1 MTVMVQKNTIREVLI
16 GTREEI
22 NSIKV
27 SPRNYKFD
35 PKASYVLV
43 GARRCGKSY
52 LLYHTIQQRLS
63 KGAGWDEMLYI
74 NFEDER
80 LVGMETGDLNSIL
93 EVHYTISDK
102 KPVLF
107 FDEIQIVPHWE
118 KFVRRLADEK
128 YQLFVTG
135 SNAKMLSSEIAT
147 TLGGRLIV
155 KEIFPYSFAEFLN
168 ANGILSKDINLFST
182 RKRAKIMQL
191 FEGYFK
197 MGGFPE
203 SVAYEAKRDYLTAVY
218 QKIYLGDI
226 AARNNIDNRFV
237 LRLMFQKI
245 AESICQPMSFNRLT
259 NILKSTGAKLSVNTI
274 INYIDYSV
282 DAFLLFPIKNIA
294 DNLVGRETNPKYY
307 FVDNGILNLLTFNN
321 DTLLLE
327 NLVAVELFRRYGIDQ
342 NVFFYNH
349 NVEIDFYVPD
359 EGLAIQV
366 SYDISKSTETFD
378 RETKAFVSFSKFIS
392 IRRCVIITYSN
403 EDKVSADGLEIEVLP
418 YWKWALGV

>member
-1 MTVMVQKNTIREVLI
+1 MIQHNTIREVLT
-16 GTREEI
+16 GNQEEI
-22 NSIKV
+22 NSIQV
-27 SPRNYKFD
+27 SPRDYTFD

-43 GARRCGKSY
+43 GARRSGKSY
-52 LLYHTIQQRLS
+52 ILYHTIQQLLAN
-63 KGAGWDEMLYI
+63 GVDWNEMLYI

-80 LVGMETGDLNSIL
+80 LVGMETSDLNSII
-93 EVHYTISDK
+93 EVHYSMSDK
-102 KPVLF
+102 KPILF
-107 FDEIQIVPHWE
+107 LDEIQIVPHWE

-128 YQLFVTG
+128 YRLFVTG

-155 KEIFPYSFAEFLN
+155 KDIFPYSFAEYIT
-168 ANGILSKDINLFST
+168 ANGLLKNQLDLFST
-182 RKRAKIMQL
+182 RQRAKVIQL
-191 FEGYFK
+191 FNGYYR

-203 SVAYEAKRDYLTAVY
+203 SVVYEAKRDYLTSVY

-226 AARNNIDNRFV
+226 AARNNIENRFV
-237 LRLMFQKI
+237 LRLMFKKI

-259 NILKSTGAKLSVNTI
+259 NILKASGCKISVNTV

-327 NLVAVELFRRYGIDQ
+327 NLVAVTLLRRYGIDQ

-349 NVEIDFYVPD
+349 NIEIDFFVPE

-378 RETKAFVSFSKFIS
+378 RETKAFVNLSKFLDV
-392 IRRCVIITYSN
+392 RKCLIITYSN
-403 EDKVSADGLEIEVLP
+403 EDNVVIEGIKIDIVP
-418 YWKWALGV
+418 YWKWALGF

>member
-1 MTVMVQKNTIREVLI
+1 MIPHNTIREVLT
-16 GTREEI
+16 GNQEEI
-22 NSIKV
+22 NSIQV
-27 SPRNYKFD
+27 SPRDYTFD

-43 GARRCGKSY
+43 GARRSGKSY
-52 LLYHTIQQRLS
+52 ILYHNIQQLLAN
-63 KGAGWDEMLYI
+63 GVAWDEMLYI

-80 LVGMETGDLNSIL
+80 LVGMETSDFNSII
-93 EVHYTISDK
+93 EVHYSMSDK
-102 KPVLF
+102 KPILF
-107 FDEIQIVPHWE
+107 LDEIQIVPHWE

-128 YQLFVTG
+128 YRLFVTG

-155 KEIFPYSFAEFLN
+155 KDIFPYSFAEYIT
-168 ANGILSKDINLFST
+168 ANGLLKNQLDLFST
-182 RKRAKIMQL
+182 RQRAKVIQL
-191 FEGYFK
+191 FNGYYR

-203 SVAYEAKRDYLTAVY
+203 SVAYEAKRDYLTSVY

-226 AARNNIDNRFV
+226 AARNNIENRFV
-237 LRLMFQKI
+237 LRLMFKKI

-259 NILKSTGAKLSVNTI
+259 NILKASGCKISVNTV

-307 FVDNGILNLLTFNN
+307 FVDNGILNLLTYNN

-327 NLVAVELFRRYGIDQ
+327 NLVAVTLLRRYGIDQ

-349 NVEIDFYVPD
+349 NIEIDFFVPE

-366 SYDISKSTETFD
+366 SYDISKLTETFD
-378 RETKAFVSFSKFIS
+378 RETKAFVNLSKFLDV
-392 IRRCVIITYSN
+392 RKYLIITYSN
-403 EDKVSADGLEIEVLP
+403 EDHIVIEGIKIDIVP
-418 YWKWALGV
+418 YWKWALSF

>member
-1 MTVMVQKNTIREVLI
+1 MIPHNTIREVLT
-16 GTREEI
+16 GNQEEI
-22 NSIKV
+22 NSIQV
-27 SPRNYKFD
+27 SPRDYTFD

-43 GARRCGKSY
+43 GARRSGKSY
-52 LLYHTIQQRLS
+52 ILYHNIQQLLAN
-63 KGAGWDEMLYI
+63 GVDWDEMLYI

-80 LVGMETGDLNSIL
+80 LVGMETSDLNSII
-93 EVHYTISDK
+93 EVHYSMSDK
-102 KPVLF
+102 KPILF
-107 FDEIQIVPHWE
+107 LDEIQIVPHWE

-128 YQLFVTG
+128 YRLFVTG

-155 KEIFPYSFAEFLN
+155 KDIFPYSFAEYIT
-168 ANGILSKDINLFST
+168 ANGLLKNQLDLFST
-182 RKRAKIMQL
+182 RQRAKVIQL
-191 FEGYFK
+191 FNGYYR

-203 SVAYEAKRDYLTAVY
+203 SVAYEAKRDYLTSVY

-226 AARNNIDNRFV
+226 AARNNIENRFV
-237 LRLMFQKI
+237 LRLMFKKI

-259 NILKSTGAKLSVNTI
+259 NILKASGCKISVNTV

-327 NLVAVELFRRYGIDQ
+327 NLVAVTLLRRYGIDQ

-349 NVEIDFYVPD
+349 NIEIDFFVPE

-366 SYDISKSTETFD
+366 SYDISKLTETFD
-378 RETKAFVSFSKFIS
+378 RETKAFVNLSKFLDV
-392 IRRCVIITYSN
+392 RKCLIITYSN
-403 EDKVSADGLEIEVLP
+403 EDHIVIDGIKIDIVP
-418 YWKWALGV
+418 YWKWALSF

>member
-1 MTVMVQKNTIREVLI
+1 MIQQNTIKEVLT
-16 GTREEI
+16 GNREEI
-22 NSIKV
+22 STIKV
-27 SPRNYKFD
+27 LPRDYIFD

-52 LLYHTIQQRLS
+52 LLYHTIQQLLK
-63 KGAGWDEMLYI
+63 KGIGWDEMLYI

-80 LVGMETGDLNSIL
+80 LVGMETSDLNSIL
-93 EVHYTISDK
+93 EVHYSMSDK
-102 KPVLF
+102 KPILF
-107 FDEIQIVPHWE
+107 FDEVQIVPNWE

-128 YQLFVTG
+128 YRLFVTG

-155 KEIFPYSFAEFLN
+155 KEIFPYSFVEYIT
-168 ANGILSKDINLFST
+168 ANGVKGKNVDMFST
-182 RKRAKIMQL
+182 RHRAKVLQL
-191 FEGYFK
+191 FNGYYK

-203 SVAYEAKRDYLTAVY
+203 SVAYEAKRDYLTSVY

-226 AARNNIDNRFV
+226 ATRNNIDNHFV
-237 LRLMFQKI
+237 LRLMFKKI

-259 NILKSTGAKLSVNTI
+259 NILKASGCKISVNTI

-294 DNLVGRETNPKYY
+294 DNLVQRETNPKYY

-327 NLVAVELFRRYGIDQ
+327 NLVAVTLLRRYGTDQ

-349 NVEIDFYVPD
+349 NIEIDFFVPE

-366 SYDISKSTETFD
+366 SYDISKSTETYD
-378 RETKAFVSFSKFIS
+378 RETKAFVSLSKFLEV
-392 IRRCVIITYSN
+392 RRCLIITYAN
-403 EDKVSADGLEIEVLP
+403 EDKVEIDGIEIDIVP
-418 YWKWALGV
+418 YWKWVLGT

>member
-1 MTVMVQKNTIREVLI
+1 MIPHNTIREVLT
-16 GTREEI
+16 GNQEEI
-22 NSIKV
+22 NSIQV
-27 SPRNYKFD
+27 SPRDYTFD

-43 GARRCGKSY
+43 GARRSGKSY
-52 LLYHTIQQRLS
+52 ILYHNIQQLLAN
-63 KGAGWDEMLYI
+63 GVDWDEMLYI

-80 LVGMETGDLNSIL
+80 LVGMETSDLNSII
-93 EVHYTISDK
+93 EVHYSMSDK
-102 KPVLF
+102 KPILF
-107 FDEIQIVPHWE
+107 LDEIQIVPHWE

-128 YQLFVTG
+128 YRLFVTG

-155 KEIFPYSFAEFLN
+155 KDIFPYSFAEYIT
-168 ANGILSKDINLFST
+168 ANGLLKNQLDLFST
-182 RKRAKIMQL
+182 RQRAKVIQL
-191 FEGYFK
+191 FNGYYR

-203 SVAYEAKRDYLTAVY
+203 SVAYEAKRDYLTSVY

-226 AARNNIDNRFV
+226 AARNNIENRFV
-237 LRLMFQKI
+237 LRLMFKKI

-259 NILKSTGAKLSVNTI
+259 NILKASGCKISVNTV

-307 FVDNGILNLLTFNN
+307 FVDNGILNLLTYNN

-327 NLVAVELFRRYGIDQ
+327 NLVAVTLLRRYGIDQ

-349 NVEIDFYVPD
+349 NIEIDFFVPE

-366 SYDISKSTETFD
+366 SYDISKLTETFD
-378 RETKAFVSFSKFIS
+378 RETKAFVNLSKFLDV
-392 IRRCVIITYSN
+392 RKCLIITYSN
-403 EDKVSADGLEIEVLP
+403 EDHVVIEGIKIDIVP
-418 YWKWALGV
+418 YWKWALSF

>member
-1 MTVMVQKNTIREVLI
+1 MIPHNTIREVLT
-16 GTREEI
+16 GNQEEI
-22 NSIKV
+22 NSIQV
-27 SPRNYKFD
+27 SPRDYTFD

-43 GARRCGKSY
+43 GARRSGKSY
-52 LLYHTIQQRLS
+52 ILYHNIQQLLAN
-63 KGAGWDEMLYI
+63 GVDWDEMLYI

-80 LVGMETGDLNSIL
+80 LVGMETSDLNSII
-93 EVHYTISDK
+93 EVHYSMSDK
-102 KPVLF
+102 KPILF
-107 FDEIQIVPHWE
+107 LDEIQIVPHWE

-128 YQLFVTG
+128 YRLFVTG

-155 KEIFPYSFAEFLN
+155 KDIFPYSFAEYIT
-168 ANGILSKDINLFST
+168 ANGLLKNQLNLFST
-182 RKRAKIMQL
+182 RQRAKVIQL
-191 FEGYFK
+191 FNGYYR

-203 SVAYEAKRDYLTAVY
+203 SVAYEAKRDYLTSVY

-226 AARNNIDNRFV
+226 AARNNIENRFV
-237 LRLMFQKI
+237 LRLMFKKI

-259 NILKSTGAKLSVNTI
+259 NILKASGCKISVNTV

-307 FVDNGILNLLTFNN
+307 FVDNGILNLLTYNN

-327 NLVAVELFRRYGIDQ
+327 NLVAVTLLRRYGIDQ

-349 NVEIDFYVPD
+349 NIEIDFFIPE

-366 SYDISKSTETFD
+366 SYDISKLTETFD
-378 RETKAFVSFSKFIS
+378 RETKAFVNLSKFLDV
-392 IRRCVIITYSN
+392 RKCLIITYSN
-403 EDKVSADGLEIEVLP
+403 EDHVVIEGIKIDIVP
-418 YWKWALGV
+418 YWKWTLSF

>member
-1 MTVMVQKNTIREVLI
+1 MIPHNTIREVLT
-16 GTREEI
+16 GNQEEI
-22 NSIKV
+22 NSIQV
-27 SPRNYKFD
+27 SPRDYTFD

-43 GARRCGKSY
+43 GARRSGKSY
-52 LLYHTIQQRLS
+52 ILYHNIQQLLAN
-63 KGAGWDEMLYI
+63 GVDWDEMLYI

-80 LVGMETGDLNSIL
+80 LVGMETSDLNSII
-93 EVHYTISDK
+93 EVHYSMSDK
-102 KPVLF
+102 KPILF
-107 FDEIQIVPHWE
+107 LDEIQIVPHWE

-128 YQLFVTG
+128 YRLFVTG

-155 KEIFPYSFAEFLN
+155 KDIFPYSFAEYIT
-168 ANGILSKDINLFST
+168 ANGLLKNQLDLFST
-182 RKRAKIMQL
+182 RQRAKVIQL
-191 FEGYFK
+191 FNGYYR

-203 SVAYEAKRDYLTAVY
+203 SVAYEAKRDYLTSVY

-226 AARNNIDNRFV
+226 AARNNIENRFV
-237 LRLMFQKI
+237 LRLMFKKI

-259 NILKSTGAKLSVNTI
+259 NILKASGCKISVNTV

-307 FVDNGILNLLTFNN
+307 FVDNGILNLLTYNN

-327 NLVAVELFRRYGIDQ
+327 NLVAVTLLRRYGIDQ

-349 NVEIDFYVPD
+349 NIEIDFFVPE

-366 SYDISKSTETFD
+366 SYDISKLTETFD
-378 RETKAFVSFSKFIS
+378 RETKAFVNLSKFLDV
-392 IRRCVIITYSN
+392 RKCLIITYSN
-403 EDKVSADGLEIEVLP
+403 EDHIVIEGIKIDIVP
-418 YWKWALGV
+418 YWKWALSF

>member
-1 MTVMVQKNTIREVLI
+1 MIPHNTIREVLT
-16 GTREEI
+16 GNQEEI
-22 NSIKV
+22 NSIQV
-27 SPRNYKFD
+27 SPRDYTFD

-43 GARRCGKSY
+43 GARRSGKSY
-52 LLYHTIQQRLS
+52 ILYHNIQQLLAN
-63 KGAGWDEMLYI
+63 GVAWDEMLYI

-80 LVGMETGDLNSIL
+80 LVGMETSDFNSII
-93 EVHYTISDK
+93 EVHYSMSDK
-102 KPVLF
+102 KPILF
-107 FDEIQIVPHWE
+107 LDEIQIVPHWE

-128 YQLFVTG
+128 YRLFVTG

-155 KEIFPYSFAEFLN
+155 KDIFPYSFAEYIT
-168 ANGILSKDINLFST
+168 ANGLLKNQLDLFST
-182 RKRAKIMQL
+182 RQRAKVIQL
-191 FEGYFK
+191 FNGYYR

-203 SVAYEAKRDYLTAVY
+203 SVAYEAKRDYLTSVY

-226 AARNNIDNRFV
+226 AARNNIENRLV
-237 LRLMFQKI
+237 LRLMFKKI

-259 NILKSTGAKLSVNTI
+259 NILKASGCKISVNTV

-307 FVDNGILNLLTFNN
+307 FVDNGILNLLTYNN

-327 NLVAVELFRRYGIDQ
+327 NLVAVTLLRRYGIDQ

-349 NVEIDFYVPD
+349 NIEIDFFVPE

-366 SYDISKSTETFD
+366 SYDISKLTETFD
-378 RETKAFVSFSKFIS
+378 RETKAFVNLSKFLDV
-392 IRRCVIITYSN
+392 RKYLIITYSN
-403 EDKVSADGLEIEVLP
+403 EDHIVIEGIKIDIVP
-418 YWKWALGV
+418 YWKWALSF

>member
-1 MTVMVQKNTIREVLI
+1 MIPHNTIREVLT
-16 GTREEI
+16 GNQEEI
-22 NSIKV
+22 NSIQV
-27 SPRNYKFD
+27 SPRDYTFD

-43 GARRCGKSY
+43 GARRSGKSY
-52 LLYHTIQQRLS
+52 ILYHNIQQLLAN
-63 KGAGWDEMLYI
+63 GVAWDEMLYI

-80 LVGMETGDLNSIL
+80 LVGMETSDLNSII
-93 EVHYTISDK
+93 EVHYSMSDK
-102 KPVLF
+102 KPILF
-107 FDEIQIVPHWE
+107 LDEIQIVPHWE

-128 YQLFVTG
+128 YRLFVTG

-155 KEIFPYSFAEFLN
+155 KDIFPYSFAEYIT
-168 ANGILSKDINLFST
+168 ANGLLKNQLDLFST
-182 RKRAKIMQL
+182 RQRAKVIQL
-191 FEGYFK
+191 FNGYYR

-203 SVAYEAKRDYLTAVY
+203 SVAYEAKRDYLTSVY

-226 AARNNIDNRFV
+226 AARNNIENRFV
-237 LRLMFQKI
+237 LRLMFKKI

-259 NILKSTGAKLSVNTI
+259 NILKASGCKISVNTV

-307 FVDNGILNLLTFNN
+307 FVDNGILNLLTYNN

-327 NLVAVELFRRYGIDQ
+327 NLVAVTLLRRYGIDQ

-349 NVEIDFYVPD
+349 NIEIDFFVPE

-366 SYDISKSTETFD
+366 SYDISKLTETFD
-378 RETKAFVSFSKFIS
+378 RETKAFVNLSKFLDV
-392 IRRCVIITYSN
+392 RKCLIITYSN
-403 EDKVSADGLEIEVLP
+403 EDHVVIEGIKIDIVP
-418 YWKWALGV
+418 YWKWALSF

>member
-1 MTVMVQKNTIREVLI
+1 MIPHNTIREVLT
-16 GTREEI
+16 GNQEEI
-22 NSIKV
+22 NSIQV
-27 SPRNYKFD
+27 SPRDYTFD

-43 GARRCGKSY
+43 GARRSGKSY
-52 LLYHTIQQRLS
+52 ILYHNIQQLLAN
-63 KGAGWDEMLYI
+63 GVDWDEMLYI

-80 LVGMETGDLNSIL
+80 LVGMETSDLNSII
-93 EVHYTISDK
+93 EVHYSMSDK
-102 KPVLF
+102 KPILF
-107 FDEIQIVPHWE
+107 LDEIQIVPHWE

-128 YQLFVTG
+128 YRLFVTG

-155 KEIFPYSFAEFLN
+155 KDIFPYSFAEYIT
-168 ANGILSKDINLFST
+168 ANGLLKNQLDLFST
-182 RKRAKIMQL
+182 RQRAKVIQL
-191 FEGYFK
+191 FNGYYR

-203 SVAYEAKRDYLTAVY
+203 SVAYEAKRDYLTSVY

-226 AARNNIDNRFV
+226 AARNNIENRFV
-237 LRLMFQKI
+237 LRLMFKKI

-259 NILKSTGAKLSVNTI
+259 NILKASGCKISVNTV

-307 FVDNGILNLLTFNN
+307 FVDNGILNLLTYNN

-327 NLVAVELFRRYGIDQ
+327 NLVAVTLLRRYGIDQ

-349 NVEIDFYVPD
+349 NIEIDFFVP
-359 EGLAIQV
+359 EVGLAIQV
-366 SYDISKSTETFD
+366 SYDISKLTETFD
-378 RETKAFVSFSKFIS
+378 RETKAFVNLSKFLDV
-392 IRRCVIITYSN
+392 RKCLIITYSN
-403 EDKVSADGLEIEVLP
+403 EDHIVIEGIKIDIVP
-418 YWKWALGV
+418 YWKWALSF

>member
-1 MTVMVQKNTIREVLI
+1 MIPHNTIREVLT
-16 GTREEI
+16 GNQEEI
-22 NSIKV
+22 NSIQV
-27 SPRNYKFD
+27 LPRDYTFD

-43 GARRCGKSY
+43 GARRSGKSY
-52 LLYHTIQQRLS
+52 ILYHNIQQLLAN
-63 KGAGWDEMLYI
+63 GVDWDEMLYI

-80 LVGMETGDLNSIL
+80 LVGMETSDLNSII
-93 EVHYTISDK
+93 EVHYSMSDK
-102 KPVLF
+102 KPILF
-107 FDEIQIVPHWE
+107 LDEIQIVPHWE

-128 YQLFVTG
+128 YRLFVTG

-155 KEIFPYSFAEFLN
+155 KDIFPYSFAEYIT
-168 ANGILSKDINLFST
+168 ANGLLKNQLDLFST
-182 RKRAKIMQL
+182 RQRAKVIQL
-191 FEGYFK
+191 FNGYYR

-203 SVAYEAKRDYLTAVY
+203 SVAYEAKRDYLTSVY

-226 AARNNIDNRFV
+226 AARNNIENRFV
-237 LRLMFQKI
+237 LRLMFKKI

-259 NILKSTGAKLSVNTI
+259 NILKASGCKISVNTV

-307 FVDNGILNLLTFNN
+307 FVDNGILNLLTYNN

-327 NLVAVELFRRYGIDQ
+327 NLVAVTLLRRYGIDQ

-349 NVEIDFYVPD
+349 NIEIDFFVPE

-366 SYDISKSTETFD
+366 SYDISKLTETFD
-378 RETKAFVSFSKFIS
+378 RETKAFVNLSKFLDV
-392 IRRCVIITYSN
+392 RKCLIITYSN
-403 EDKVSADGLEIEVLP
+403 EDHVVIEGIKIDIVP
-418 YWKWALGV
+418 YWKWALSF

>member
-1 MTVMVQKNTIREVLI
+1 MIPHNTIREVLT
-16 GTREEI
+16 GNQEEI
-22 NSIKV
+22 NSIQV
-27 SPRNYKFD
+27 SPRDYTFD

-43 GARRCGKSY
+43 GARRSGKSY
-52 LLYHTIQQRLS
+52 ILYHTIQQLLAN
-63 KGAGWDEMLYI
+63 GVDWDEMLYI

-80 LVGMETGDLNSIL
+80 LVGMETSDLNSII
-93 EVHYTISDK
+93 EVHYSMSDK
-102 KPVLF
+102 KPILF
-107 FDEIQIVPHWE
+107 LDEIQIVPHWE

-128 YQLFVTG
+128 YRLFVTG

-155 KEIFPYSFAEFLN
+155 KDIFPYSFAEYIT
-168 ANGILSKDINLFST
+168 ANGLLKNQLDLFST
-182 RKRAKIMQL
+182 RQRAKVIQL
-191 FEGYFK
+191 FNGYYR

-203 SVAYEAKRDYLTAVY
+203 SVVYEAKRDYLTSVY

-226 AARNNIDNRFV
+226 AARNNIENRFV
-237 LRLMFQKI
+237 LRLMFKKI

-259 NILKSTGAKLSVNTI
+259 NILKASGCKISVNTV

-307 FVDNGILNLLTFNN
+307 FVDNGILNLLTYNN

-327 NLVAVELFRRYGIDQ
+327 NLVAVTLLRRYGIDQ

-349 NVEIDFYVPD
+349 NIEIDFFVPE

-366 SYDISKSTETFD
+366 SYDISKLTETFD
-378 RETKAFVSFSKFIS
+378 RETKAFVNLSKFLDV
-392 IRRCVIITYSN
+392 RKCLIITYSN
-403 EDKVSADGLEIEVLP
+403 EDHVVIEDIKIDIVP
-418 YWKWALGV
+418 YWKWALSF

>member
-1 MTVMVQKNTIREVLI
+1 MIPHNTIREVLT
-16 GTREEI
+16 GNQEEI
-22 NSIKV
+22 NSIQV
-27 SPRNYKFD
+27 SPRDYTFD

-43 GARRCGKSY
+43 GARRSGKSY
-52 LLYHTIQQRLS
+52 ILYHNIQQLLAN
-63 KGAGWDEMLYI
+63 GVDWDEMLYI

-80 LVGMETGDLNSIL
+80 LVGMETSDLNSII
-93 EVHYTISDK
+93 EVHYSMSDK
-102 KPVLF
+102 KPILF
-107 FDEIQIVPHWE
+107 LDEIQIVPHWE

-128 YQLFVTG
+128 YRLFVTG

-155 KEIFPYSFAEFLN
+155 KDIFPYSFAEYIT
-168 ANGILSKDINLFST
+168 ANGLLKNQLDLFST
-182 RKRAKIMQL
+182 RQRAKVIQL
-191 FEGYFK
+191 FNGYYR

-203 SVAYEAKRDYLTAVY
+203 SVAYEAKRDYLTSVY

-226 AARNNIDNRFV
+226 AARNNIENRFV
-237 LRLMFQKI
+237 LRLMFKKI

-259 NILKSTGAKLSVNTI
+259 NILKASGCKISVNTV

-327 NLVAVELFRRYGIDQ
+327 NLVAVTLLRRYGIDQ

-349 NVEIDFYVPD
+349 NIEIDFFVPE

-366 SYDISKSTETFD
+366 SYDISKLTETFD
-378 RETKAFVSFSKFIS
+378 RETKAFVNLSKFLDV
-392 IRRCVIITYSN
+392 RKCLIITYSN
-403 EDKVSADGLEIEVLP
+403 EDHVVIEGIKIDIVP
-418 YWKWALGV
+418 YWKWALSF

>member
-1 MTVMVQKNTIREVLI
+1 MIPHNTIREVLT
-16 GTREEI
+16 GNQEEI
-22 NSIKV
+22 NSIQV
-27 SPRNYKFD
+27 SPRDYTFD

-43 GARRCGKSY
+43 GARRSGKSY
-52 LLYHTIQQRLS
+52 ILYHNIQQLLAN
-63 KGAGWDEMLYI
+63 GVDWDEMLYI

-80 LVGMETGDLNSIL
+80 LVGMETSDFNSII
-93 EVHYTISDK
+93 EVHYSMSDK
-102 KPVLF
+102 KPILF
-107 FDEIQIVPHWE
+107 LDEIQIVPHWE

-128 YQLFVTG
+128 YRLFVTG

-155 KEIFPYSFAEFLN
+155 KDIFPYSFAEYIT
-168 ANGILSKDINLFST
+168 ANGLLKNQLDLFST
-182 RKRAKIMQL
+182 RQRAKVIQL
-191 FEGYFK
+191 FNGYYR

-203 SVAYEAKRDYLTAVY
+203 SVAYEAKRDYLTSVY

-226 AARNNIDNRFV
+226 AARNNIENRLV
-237 LRLMFQKI
+237 LRLMFKKI

-259 NILKSTGAKLSVNTI
+259 NILKASGCKISVNTV

-307 FVDNGILNLLTFNN
+307 FVDNGILNLLTYNN

-327 NLVAVELFRRYGIDQ
+327 NLVAVTLLRRYGIDQ

-349 NVEIDFYVPD
+349 NIEIDFFVPE

-366 SYDISKSTETFD
+366 SYDISKLTETFD
-378 RETKAFVSFSKFIS
+378 RETKAFVNLSKFLDV
-392 IRRCVIITYSN
+392 RKYLIITYSN
-403 EDKVSADGLEIEVLP
+403 EDHIVIEGIKIDIVP
-418 YWKWALGV
+418 YWKWALSF

>member
-1 MTVMVQKNTIREVLI
+1 MIPHNTIREVLT
-16 GTREEI
+16 GNQEEI
-22 NSIKV
+22 NSIQV
-27 SPRNYKFD
+27 SPRDYTFD

-43 GARRCGKSY
+43 GARRSGKSY
-52 LLYHTIQQRLS
+52 ILYHTIQQLLAN
-63 KGAGWDEMLYI
+63 GVDWDEMLYI

-80 LVGMETGDLNSIL
+80 LVGMETSDLNSII
-93 EVHYTISDK
+93 EVHYSMSDK
-102 KPVLF
+102 KPILF
-107 FDEIQIVPHWE
+107 LDEIQIVPHWE

-128 YQLFVTG
+128 YRLFVTG

-155 KEIFPYSFAEFLN
+155 KDIFPYSFAEYIT
-168 ANGILSKDINLFST
+168 ANGLLKNQLDLFST
-182 RKRAKIMQL
+182 RQRAKVIQL
-191 FEGYFK
+191 FNGYYR

-203 SVAYEAKRDYLTAVY
+203 SVVYEAKRDYLTSVY

-226 AARNNIDNRFV
+226 AARNNIENRFV
-237 LRLMFQKI
+237 LRLMFKKI

-259 NILKSTGAKLSVNTI
+259 NILKASGCKISVNTV

-307 FVDNGILNLLTFNN
+307 FVDNGILNLLTYNN

-327 NLVAVELFRRYGIDQ
+327 NLVAVTLLRRYGIDQ

-349 NVEIDFYVPD
+349 NIEIDFFVPE

-366 SYDISKSTETFD
+366 SYDISKLTETFD
-378 RETKAFVSFSKFIS
+378 RETKAFVNLSKFLDV
-392 IRRCVIITYSN
+392 RKCLIITYSN
-403 EDKVSADGLEIEVLP
+403 EDHVVIEGIKIDIVP
-418 YWKWALGV
+418 YWKWALSF

>member
-1 MTVMVQKNTIREVLI
+1 MIPHNTIREVLT
-16 GTREEI
+16 GNQEEI
-22 NSIKV
+22 NSIQV
-27 SPRNYKFD
+27 SPRDYTFD

-43 GARRCGKSY
+43 GARRSGKSY
-52 LLYHTIQQRLS
+52 ILYHNIQQLLAN
-63 KGAGWDEMLYI
+63 GVDWDEMLYI

-80 LVGMETGDLNSIL
+80 LVGMETSDLNSII
-93 EVHYTISDK
+93 EVHYSMSDK
-102 KPVLF
+102 KPILF
-107 FDEIQIVPHWE
+107 LDEIQIVPHWE

-128 YQLFVTG
+128 YRLFVTG

-155 KEIFPYSFAEFLN
+155 KDIFPYSFAEYIT
-168 ANGILSKDINLFST
+168 ANGLLKNQLDLFST
-182 RKRAKIMQL
+182 RQRAKVIQL
-191 FEGYFK
+191 FNGYYR

-203 SVAYEAKRDYLTAVY
+203 SVAYEAKRDYLTSVY

-226 AARNNIDNRFV
+226 ATRNNIENRFV
-237 LRLMFQKI
+237 LRLMFKKI

-259 NILKSTGAKLSVNTI
+259 NILKASGCKISVNTV

-307 FVDNGILNLLTFNN
+307 FVDNGILNLLTYNN

-327 NLVAVELFRRYGIDQ
+327 NLVAVTLLRRYGIDQ

-349 NVEIDFYVPD
+349 NIEIDFFVPE

-366 SYDISKSTETFD
+366 SYDISKLTETFD
-378 RETKAFVSFSKFIS
+378 RETKAFVNLSKFLDV
-392 IRRCVIITYSN
+392 RKCLIITYSN
-403 EDKVSADGLEIEVLP
+403 EDHVVIEGIKIDIVP
-418 YWKWALGV
+418 YWKWALSF

>member
-1 MTVMVQKNTIREVLI
+1 MIPHNTIREVLT
-16 GTREEI
+16 GNQEEI
-22 NSIKV
+22 NSIQV
-27 SPRNYKFD
+27 SPRDYTFD

-43 GARRCGKSY
+43 GARRSGKSY
-52 LLYHTIQQRLS
+52 ILYHNIQQLLAN
-63 KGAGWDEMLYI
+63 GVDWDEMLYI

-80 LVGMETGDLNSIL
+80 LVGMETSDLNSII
-93 EVHYTISDK
+93 EVHYSMSDK
-102 KPVLF
+102 KPILF
-107 FDEIQIVPHWE
+107 LDEIQIVPHWE

-128 YQLFVTG
+128 YRLFVTG

-155 KEIFPYSFAEFLN
+155 KDIFPYSFAEYIT
-168 ANGILSKDINLFST
+168 ANGLVKNQLDLFST
-182 RKRAKIMQL
+182 RQRAKVIQL
-191 FEGYFK
+191 FNGYYR

-203 SVAYEAKRDYLTAVY
+203 SVAHEAKRDYLTSVY

-226 AARNNIDNRFV
+226 AARNNIENRFV
-237 LRLMFQKI
+237 LRLMFKKI

-259 NILKSTGAKLSVNTI
+259 NILKASGCKISVNTV

-307 FVDNGILNLLTFNN
+307 FVDNGILNLLTYNN

-327 NLVAVELFRRYGIDQ
+327 NLVAVTLLRRYGIDQ

-349 NVEIDFYVPD
+349 NIEIDFFVPE

-366 SYDISKSTETFD
+366 SYDISKLTETFD
-378 RETKAFVSFSKFIS
+378 RETKAFVNLSKFLDV
-392 IRRCVIITYSN
+392 RKCLIITYSN
-403 EDKVSADGLEIEVLP
+403 EDHIVIEGIKIDIVP
-418 YWKWALGV
+418 YWKWALGF

>member
-1 MTVMVQKNTIREVLI
+1 MIPHNTIREVLT
-16 GTREEI
+16 GNQEEI
-22 NSIKV
+22 NSIQV
-27 SPRNYKFD
+27 SPRDYTFD

-43 GARRCGKSY
+43 GARRSGKSY
-52 LLYHTIQQRLS
+52 ILYHNIQQLLAN
-63 KGAGWDEMLYI
+63 GVDWDEMLYI

-80 LVGMETGDLNSIL
+80 LVGMETSDLNSII
-93 EVHYTISDK
+93 EVHYSMSDK
-102 KPVLF
+102 KPILF
-107 FDEIQIVPHWE
+107 LDEIQIVPHWE

-128 YQLFVTG
+128 YRLFVTG

-155 KEIFPYSFAEFLN
+155 KDIFPYSFAEYIT
-168 ANGILSKDINLFST
+168 ANGLLKNQLDLFST
-182 RKRAKIMQL
+182 RQRAKVIQL
-191 FEGYFK
+191 FNGYYR

-203 SVAYEAKRDYLTAVY
+203 SVAYEAKRDYLTSVY

-226 AARNNIDNRFV
+226 AARNNIENRFV
-237 LRLMFQKI
+237 LRLMFKKI

-259 NILKSTGAKLSVNTI
+259 NILKASGCKISVNTV

-307 FVDNGILNLLTFNN
+307 FVDNGILNLLTYNN

-327 NLVAVELFRRYGIDQ
+327 NLVAVTLLRRYGIDQ

-349 NVEIDFYVPD
+349 NIEIDFFVPE

-366 SYDISKSTETFD
+366 SYDISKLTETFD
-378 RETKAFVSFSKFIS
+378 RETKAFVNLSKFLDV
-392 IRRCVIITYSN
+392 RKYLIITYSN
-403 EDKVSADGLEIEVLP
+403 EDHVVIEGIKIDIVP
-418 YWKWALGV
+418 YWKWALSF

>member
-1 MTVMVQKNTIREVLI
+1 MIPHNTIREVLT
-16 GTREEI
+16 GNQEEI
-22 NSIKV
+22 NSIQV
-27 SPRNYKFD
+27 SPRDYTFD

-43 GARRCGKSY
+43 GARRSGKSY
-52 LLYHTIQQRLS
+52 ILYHNIQQLLAN
-63 KGAGWDEMLYI
+63 GVDWDEMLYI

-80 LVGMETGDLNSIL
+80 LVGMETSDLNSII
-93 EVHYTISDK
+93 EVHYSMSDK
-102 KPVLF
+102 KPILF
-107 FDEIQIVPHWE
+107 LDEIQIVPHWE

-128 YQLFVTG
+128 YRLFVTG

-155 KEIFPYSFAEFLN
+155 KDIFPYSFAEYIT
-168 ANGILSKDINLFST
+168 ANGLLKNQLDLFST
-182 RKRAKIMQL
+182 RQRAKVIQL
-191 FEGYFK
+191 FNGYYR

-203 SVAYEAKRDYLTAVY
+203 SVAYEAKRDYLTSVY

-226 AARNNIDNRFV
+226 AARNNIENRFV
-237 LRLMFQKI
+237 LRLMFKKI

-259 NILKSTGAKLSVNTI
+259 NILKASGCKISVNTV

-327 NLVAVELFRRYGIDQ
+327 NLVAVTLLRRYGIDQ

-349 NVEIDFYVPD
+349 NIEIDFFVPE

-366 SYDISKSTETFD
+366 SYDISKLTETFD
-378 RETKAFVSFSKFIS
+378 RETKAFVNLSKFLDV
-392 IRRCVIITYSN
+392 RKCLIITYSN
-403 EDKVSADGLEIEVLP
+403 EDHIVIDGIKIDIVP
-418 YWKWALGV
+418 YWKWALGF

>member
-1 MTVMVQKNTIREVLI
+1 MIPHNTIREVLT
-16 GTREEI
+16 GNQEEI
-22 NSIKV
+22 NSIQV
-27 SPRNYKFD
+27 SPRDYTFD

-43 GARRCGKSY
+43 GARRSGKSY
-52 LLYHTIQQRLS
+52 ILYHNIQQLLAN
-63 KGAGWDEMLYI
+63 GVDWDEMLYI

-80 LVGMETGDLNSIL
+80 LVGMETSDLNSII
-93 EVHYTISDK
+93 EVHYSMSDK
-102 KPVLF
+102 KPILF
-107 FDEIQIVPHWE
+107 LDEIQIVPHWE

-128 YQLFVTG
+128 YRLFVTG

-155 KEIFPYSFAEFLN
+155 KDIFPYSFAEYIT
-168 ANGILSKDINLFST
+168 ANGLLKNQLDLFST
-182 RKRAKIMQL
+182 RQRAKVIQL
-191 FEGYFK
+191 FNGYYR

-203 SVAYEAKRDYLTAVY
+203 SVAYEAKRDYLTSVY

-226 AARNNIDNRFV
+226 AARNNIENRFV
-237 LRLMFQKI
+237 LRLMFKKI

-259 NILKSTGAKLSVNTI
+259 NILKASGCKISVNTV

-307 FVDNGILNLLTFNN
+307 FVDNGILNLLTYNN

-327 NLVAVELFRRYGIDQ
+327 NLVAVTLLRRYGIDQ

-349 NVEIDFYVPD
+349 NIEIDFFVPE

-366 SYDISKSTETFD
+366 NYDISKLTETFD
-378 RETKAFVSFSKFIS
+378 RETKAFVNLSKFLDV
-392 IRRCVIITYSN
+392 RKCLIITYSN
-403 EDKVSADGLEIEVLP
+403 EDHIVIEGIKIDIVP
-418 YWKWALGV
+418 YWKWALSF

>member
-1 MTVMVQKNTIREVLI
+1 MIPHNTIREVLT
-16 GTREEI
+16 GNQEEI
-22 NSIKV
+22 NSIQV
-27 SPRNYKFD
+27 SPRDYTFD

-43 GARRCGKSY
+43 GARRSGKSY
-52 LLYHTIQQRLS
+52 ILYHTIQQLLAN
-63 KGAGWDEMLYI
+63 GFDWDEMLYI

-80 LVGMETGDLNSIL
+80 LVGMETSDLNSII
-93 EVHYTISDK
+93 EVHYSMSDK
-102 KPVLF
+102 KPILF
-107 FDEIQIVPHWE
+107 LDEIQIVPHWE

-128 YQLFVTG
+128 YRLFVTG

-155 KEIFPYSFAEFLN
+155 KDIFPYSFAEYIT
-168 ANGILSKDINLFST
+168 ANGLLKNQLDLFST
-182 RKRAKIMQL
+182 RQRAKVIQL
-191 FEGYFK
+191 FNGYYR

-203 SVAYEAKRDYLTAVY
+203 SVAYEAKRDYLTSVY

-226 AARNNIDNRFV
+226 AARNNIENRFV
-237 LRLMFQKI
+237 LRLMFKKI

-259 NILKSTGAKLSVNTI
+259 NILKASGCKISVNTV

-327 NLVAVELFRRYGIDQ
+327 NLVAVTLLRRYGIDQ

-349 NVEIDFYVPD
+349 NIEIDFFVPE

-366 SYDISKSTETFD
+366 SYDISKMSETFD
-378 RETKAFVSFSKFIS
+378 RETKAFVNLSKFLDV
-392 IRRCVIITYSN
+392 RKCLIITYSN
-403 EDKVSADGLEIEVLP
+403 EDHVVIEGIKIDIVP
-418 YWKWALGV
+418 YWKWALSF

>member
-1 MTVMVQKNTIREVLI
+1 MIPHNTIREVLT
-16 GTREEI
+16 GNQEEI
-22 NSIKV
+22 NSIQV
-27 SPRNYKFD
+27 SPRDYTFD

-43 GARRCGKSY
+43 GARRSGKSY
-52 LLYHTIQQRLS
+52 ILYHTIQQLLAN
-63 KGAGWDEMLYI
+63 GVDWDEMLYI

-80 LVGMETGDLNSIL
+80 LVGMETSDLNSII
-93 EVHYTISDK
+93 EVHYSMSDK
-102 KPVLF
+102 KPILF
-107 FDEIQIVPHWE
+107 LDEIQIVPHWE

-128 YQLFVTG
+128 YRLFVTG

-155 KEIFPYSFAEFLN
+155 KDIFPYSFAEYIT
-168 ANGILSKDINLFST
+168 ANGLLKNQLDLFST
-182 RKRAKIMQL
+182 RQRAKVIQL
-191 FEGYFK
+191 FNGYYR

-203 SVAYEAKRDYLTAVY
+203 SVAYEAKRDYLTSVY

-226 AARNNIDNRFV
+226 AARNNIENRFV
-237 LRLMFQKI
+237 LRLMFKKI

-259 NILKSTGAKLSVNTI
+259 NILKASGCKISVNTV

-307 FVDNGILNLLTFNN
+307 FVDNGILNLLTYNN

-327 NLVAVELFRRYGIDQ
+327 NLVAVTLLRRYGIDQ

-349 NVEIDFYVPD
+349 NIEIDFFVPE

-366 SYDISKSTETFD
+366 SYDISKLTETFD
-378 RETKAFVSFSKFIS
+378 RETKAFVNLSKFLDV
-392 IRRCVIITYSN
+392 RKCLIITYSN
-403 EDKVSADGLEIEVLP
+403 EDHVVIEGIKIDIVP
-418 YWKWALGV
+418 YWKWALSF

>member
-1 MTVMVQKNTIREVLI
+1 MIPHNTIREVLT
-16 GTREEI
+16 GNQEEI
-22 NSIKV
+22 NSIQV
-27 SPRNYKFD
+27 SPRDYTFD

-43 GARRCGKSY
+43 GARRSGKSY
-52 LLYHTIQQRLS
+52 ILYHNIQQLLAN
-63 KGAGWDEMLYI
+63 GVDWDEMLYI

-80 LVGMETGDLNSIL
+80 LVGMETSDLNSII
-93 EVHYTISDK
+93 EVHYSMSDK
-102 KPVLF
+102 KPILF
-107 FDEIQIVPHWE
+107 LDEIQIVPHWE

-128 YQLFVTG
+128 YRLFVTG

-155 KEIFPYSFAEFLN
+155 KDIFPYSFAEYIT
-168 ANGILSKDINLFST
+168 ANGLLNNQLDLFST
-182 RKRAKIMQL
+182 RQRAKVIQL
-191 FEGYFK
+191 FNGYYR

-203 SVAYEAKRDYLTAVY
+203 SVVYEAKRDYLTSVY

-226 AARNNIDNRFV
+226 AARNNIENRFV
-237 LRLMFQKI
+237 LRLMFKKI

-259 NILKSTGAKLSVNTI
+259 NILKASGCKISVNTV

-282 DAFLLFPIKNIA
+282 DAFLLFPIRNIA

-321 DTLLLE
+321 DTFLLE
-327 NLVAVELFRRYGIDQ
+327 NLVAVTLLRRYGIDQ

-349 NVEIDFYVPD
+349 NIEIDFFVPE

-378 RETKAFVSFSKFIS
+378 RETKAFVNLSKFLDV
-392 IRRCVIITYSN
+392 RKCLIITYSN
-403 EDKVSADGLEIEVLP
+403 EDNVVIEGIKIDIVP
-418 YWKWALGV
+418 YWKWALGF